1 MGSYPVLYD
10 GQRSAGRVFVCVR
23 VRCTVPEGSWINR
36 PAFRWSTVLLFQP
49 GALWELWCNLQNM
62 ALISGQLLSG
72 IARML
77 WFECFRVKKWLSAI
91 SSSSEKLYRPQ
102 NMTVLSDNSKNEITD
117 VHQTTFTNQTLELM
131 FQDEGLRSEQ
141 LAPSFF
147 SLFSLWWWTT
157 EAFIFHYFSLYL
169 YCSFVLVSLVI
180 KESLSR

>member
-1 MGSYPVLYD
+1 M
-10 GQRSAGRVFVCVR
+10 
-23 VRCTVPEGSWINR
+23 VPRGSWINS

-62 ALISGQLLSG
+62 TLISEQFLSR
-72 IARML
+72 IASRL
-77 WFECFRVKKWLSAI
+77 WFERLRFKKWLSATN
-91 SSSSEKLYRPQ
+91 SSSEKLYRQQ
-102 NMTVLSDNSKNEITD
+102 NMTVLTDNTKNEITD

-141 LAPSFF
+141 LPPSVF

-169 YCSFVLVSLVI
+169 YCSFVLVSL
-180 KESLSR
+180 SLKSHWVGNEISF